1 MKKIFLALAAFACTA
16 MPMVAQ
22 TLSVKVGGV
31 TYQYP
36 AQKVGDMNYMNGERL
51 SVLDRTFLL
60 SDVQAMNVDIQN
72 QFSHHN
78 TVNVSY
84 ETGDAAI
91 YILTEQ
97 SADQAAGS
105 NLGFYSESNQPLF
118 NSSLGGIRL
127 NFQMSGITKV
137 ELESVD
143 NNPLAG
149 NHDQSIITLE
159 APEGETLVPG
169 KDYFIATF
177 PCDVYG
183 GYRLSIYKGRDVAP
197 YFGVHQVI
205 NAGEFITPSDLV
217 ESDLVFADIDAPFVE
232 DERPALDAATKQ
244 MLVAY
249 QKNPTEENK
258 QVLMNQMG
266 VKYDKVVARKKA
278 KLRQLEREA
287 KTPDLV
293 AEMQAIVDEM
303 VDNRDTRLEQQFWR
317 LVDPRV
323 DDNPSDQ
330 WLVLRGSSAKN
341 AYIAYAPVTNKEY
354 AAYNPTFTYPQGQD
368 NYPAVNVSYD
378 ESVAYCN
385 WMSTMDAQHAYRLPS
400 EEEWI
405 LAAGHM
411 PKDVKMNSDYVEK
424 GLTAVDAYAET
435 TGACGGIDF
444 WGNSW
449 EWTSTQNTAGL
460 YIVKGGSWDSSRD
473 ACRSEYSDDV
483 RDASGKYANV
493 GFRVVRVDL

>member
-16 MPMVAQ
+16 MPMAAQ

-72 QFSHHN
+72 QFN
-78 TVNVSY
+78 
-84 ETGDAAI
+84 
-91 YILTEQ
+91 
-97 SADQAAGS
+97 
-105 NLGFYSESNQPLF
+105 
-118 NSSLGGIRL
+118 
-127 NFQMSGITKV
+127 V

-205 NAGEFITPSDLV
+205 NAGEFITPTDLV

-249 QKNPTEENK
+249 QKNPTDENK

-323 DDNPSDQ
+323 DDNPNDQ

-354 AAYNPTFTYPQGQD
+354 AAYNPAFTYPQGQD
-368 NYPAVNVSYD
+368 NYPVVNVSYD

-385 WMSTMDAQHAYRLPS
+385 WMSTMDAQHAYRL
-400 EEEWI
+400 
-405 LAAGHM
+405 
-411 PKDVKMNSDYVEK
+411 
-424 GLTAVDAYAET
+424 DAYAET

-449 EWTSTQNTAGL
+449 EWTSTQNAAGE

-473 ACRSEYSDDV
+473 ACRSEYSDDA
-483 RDASGKYANV
+483 RDGAGQYANV
-493 GFRVVRVDL
+493 GFRVVRVDR

>member
-16 MPMVAQ
+16 MPMAAQ

-72 QFSHHN
+72 QFNHHN

-84 ETGDAAI
+84 ETGDAAV

-97 SADQAAGS
+97 PADQAAGS

-159 APEGETLVPG
+159 APEGETLAAG

-205 NAGEFITPSDLV
+205 NAGEFITPPDLV

-249 QKNPTEENK
+249 QQNPTDENK
-258 QVLMNQMG
+258 QDLMNQMG

-293 AEMQAIVDEM
+293 AEMQGIVDEM
-303 VDNRDTRLEQQFWR
+303 VENRDIRLEQQFWR

-323 DDNPSDQ
+323 DDNPNDQ

-354 AAYNPTFTYPQGQD
+354 AAYNSNFTYPEGQD
-368 NYPAVNVSYD
+368 NYPVVNVSYE
-378 ESVAYCN
+378 ESIAYCDWLN
-385 WMSTMDAQHAYRLPS
+385 SKDAQHGYRLPT

-411 PKDVKMNSDYVEK
+411 PKDVKMNSDHVEK
-424 GLTAVDAYAET
+424 GL
-435 TGACGGIDF
+435 I
-444 WGNSW
+444 
-449 EWTSTQNTAGL
+449 
-460 YIVKGGSWDSSRD
+460 I
-473 ACRSEYSDDV
+473 
-483 RDASGKYANV
+483 
-493 GFRVVRVDL
+493 

>member
-1 MKKIFLALAAFACTA
+1 MKKIFLALAALAFTA

-22 TLSVKVGGV
+22 TLNVKVGAV

-36 AQKVGDMNYMNGERL
+36 AQKVGGMNYMNGERL

-72 QFSHHN
+72 QFNHHN

-97 SADQAAGS
+97 STDQAAGS

-159 APEGETLVPG
+159 APEGETFVPG
-169 KDYFIATF
+169 KDYFIAIF

-183 GYRLSIYKGRDVAP
+183 GYRLSIYKDRDVAP

-303 VDNRDTRLEQQFWR
+303 VDNRAWSLF
-317 LVDPRV
+317 
-323 DDNPSDQ
+323 
-330 WLVLRGSSAKN
+330 
-341 AYIAYAPVTNKEY
+341 I
-354 AAYNPTFTYPQGQD
+354 FTSFG
-368 NYPAVNVSYD
+368 
-378 ESVAYCN
+378 
-385 WMSTMDAQHAYRLPS
+385 M
-400 EEEWI
+400 
-405 LAAGHM
+405 
-411 PKDVKMNSDYVEK
+411 
-424 GLTAVDAYAET
+424 
-435 TGACGGIDF
+435 
-444 WGNSW
+444 
-449 EWTSTQNTAGL
+449 
-460 YIVKGGSWDSSRD
+460 
-473 ACRSEYSDDV
+473 
-483 RDASGKYANV
+483 
-493 GFRVVRVDL
+493 

>member
-159 APEGETLVPG
+159 APEGETLAAG

-385 WMSTMDAQHAYRLPS
+385 WMSTMDAQHAYRLPT

-411 PKDVKMNSDYVEK
+411 PKDVKMNSDHVEK
-424 GLTAVDAYAET
+424 D
-435 TGACGGIDF
+435 
-444 WGNSW
+444 
-449 EWTSTQNTAGL
+449 
-460 YIVKGGSWDSSRD
+460 
-473 ACRSEYSDDV
+473 
-483 RDASGKYANV
+483 
-493 GFRVVRVDL
+493 